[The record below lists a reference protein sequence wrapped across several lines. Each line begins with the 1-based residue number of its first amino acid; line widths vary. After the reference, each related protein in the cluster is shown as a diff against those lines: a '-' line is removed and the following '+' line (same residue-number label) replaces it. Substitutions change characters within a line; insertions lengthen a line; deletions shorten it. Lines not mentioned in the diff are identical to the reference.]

1 MKKIIFSF
9 VIVLT
14 TSITF
19 GQTQLKKNEASTIVN
34 SQKKQNDVTVAY
46 RLFPT
51 QNMWT
56 FIKLNTRNGQLWQV
70 QWSTETD
77 KRFVSNLSLISLV
90 DTDKEVND
98 RFTLYPTT
106 NIYNFILFDQ
116 LDGRMWQ
123 VQWST
128 ETKNRVII
136 PIE

>member
-1 MKKIIFSF
+1 MKKIIFAL
-9 VIVLT
+9 IILLT
-14 TSITF
+14 TGIMF
-19 GQTQLKKNEASTIVN
+19 AQTRVTKNEASAIVN
-34 SQKKQNDVTVAY
+34 SQKKQNEEAFVF

-77 KRFVSNLSLISLV
+77 KRFVQNLSLTPLV
-90 DTDKEVND
+90 DTDKEVNGK
-98 RFTLYPTT
+98 FTLYPTQ
-106 NIYNFILFDQ
+106 NIFTFILFDQ

-128 ETKNRVII
+128 VANNRFITL
-136 PIE
+136 IE